1 MNYQR
6 ILESIGQQVQPEFGK
21 GKVADYIP
29 ALARV
34 PSKKFGI
41 TVATVEG
48 DEFKFG
54 DADEPF
60 SIQSMSKVFALSLA
74 LKLEGA
80 KLWAR
85 VGREPSGNPFNSLV
99 QLETERGIP
108 RNPFINAGALV
119 TTDTIVSYDKNAG
132 QTMLEYVRHL
142 SQNPVLQYDEEVAM
156 SEKEFGHL
164 NFAMSYFLKSHGNLR
179 CSVEEVLDVY
189 FHQCALAMSCT
200 DMARALLHLANRG
213 TSPITGEKLIPAR
226 RAKRINAVMLTCGLY
241 DAVGNFAY
249 RVGIPAKSGVGGG
262 IVGVI
267 PGVLSICVWSPE
279 LDVYGNSR
287 VGSKAL
293 ELFTTKTKLSVF

>member
-6 ILESIGQQVQPEFGK
+6 ILENIGQQVQRQFGK

-34 PSKKFGI
+34 PPKKFGI

-48 DEFKFG
+48 NEFRFG

-60 SIQSMSKVFALSLA
+60 SIQSMSKVFTLSLA
-74 LKLEGA
+74 LQLEGA
-80 KLWAR
+80 KLWTR

-99 QLETERGIP
+99 QLEKERGIP

-119 TTDTIVSYDKNAG
+119 TTDTIVSYDQNAG
-132 QTMLEYVRHL
+132 RTMLEYVRHL
-142 SQNPVLQYDEEVAM
+142 SQNPALQYDEEVAM
-156 SEKEFGHL
+156 SEKEYGHL
-164 NFAMSYFLKSHGNLR
+164 NFAMSYFLKSHGNFR
-179 CSVEEVLDVY
+179 CNVEEVLDVY

-200 DMARALLHLANRG
+200 DMARAFLHLANRG
-213 TSPITGEKLIPAR
+213 ISPITGEKLIPAR

-262 IVGVI
+262 IIGVI

-279 LDVYGNSR
+279 LDAYGNSR
-287 VGSKAL
+287 VGSKVL